1 MTPPCHVL
9 RCFIYTGNVAGL
21 ANKKE
26 VKTKVAVDGLGRKG
40 PGDPRWW
47 HRAGECSWVT
57 LPEPSDDDESSDSW
71 PALWSCLVAVAVG
84 RSRVSVAVWPAGSHN
99 PCVLYHRDT
108 SDTCD
113 FICRLS

>member
-1 MTPPCHVL
+1 MYGAGGAQGSLGGAQLCVMTPPCHVL

-57 LPEPSDDDESSDSW
+57 PPEPSDDDESSDRW
-71 PALWSCLVAVAVG
+71 PALELPRG
-84 RSRVSVAVWPAGSHN
+84 RGRRP
-99 PCVLYHRDT
+99 
-108 SDTCD
+108 
-113 FICRLS
+113 